1 MPLIAASQSYGCPLC
16 PRAISTSQA
25 TITVR
30 ISASPATAV
39 AFRSIWAKRSSRPV
53 VRPRIVS
60 LCPVSSRMTRPNAV
74 MTTSPNTP
82 LLSWPPSQLA
92 TSTTTPS
99 ARQNAGMNHFE
110 RTTAGLRFLIIEHLL
125 DRGAKI
131 TGQRQRQRERG
142 GVALVL
148 DRVDRLPRHPH
159 RLRQLPLR
167 QVPSCPQRAHPIL
180 HRLRAA
186 SPGRALP
193 PWQAPAISARPPGRD
208 HHGRQPADRDDG
220 FPAALP
226 DRLHDRADRH
236 DRHSAGGDHIHPPRP
251 WLHDGPPSCQVCLS

>member
-1 MPLIAASQSYGCPLC
+1 ESGGGAVFR
-16 PRAISTSQA
+16 RAICTSEA
-25 TITVR
+25 AITVR
-30 ISASPATAV
+30 ISTSPATAV
-39 AFRSIWAKRSSRPV
+39 AFRSIWAKRRQGPV
-53 VRPRIVS
+53 VRPRPVS
-60 LCPVSSRMTRPNAV
+60 LRPVSSRMTRPNAV

-82 LLSWPPSQLA
+82 LPSWPPSQLA

-110 RTTAGLRFLIIEHLL
+110 RTTAGLRFLIIEHHL
-125 DRGAKI
+125 DRDAKI
-131 TGQRQRQRERG
+131 TRQRQRQRQRG

-148 DRVDRLPRHPH
+148 DRVDRLPRPPH
-159 RLRQLPLR
+159 RLRQLPLS
-167 QVPSCPQRAHPIL
+167 QVPLCPQRTHLVL

-193 PWQAPAISARPPGRD
+193 PRQAPATRAGPPGRD
-208 HHGRQPADRDDG
+208 HHGRQPAHRDDG

-226 DRLHDRADRH
+226 DRLRDRADRR
-236 DRHSAGGDHIHPPRP
+236 DRHSAGGDHIHPPHP